1 MAVKKTKRDIK
12 IFSDKLINKT
22 IDKMNLLGSNY
33 VGDPIKFL
41 TVRVI
46 LTCAVFLAVLIL
58 SDRGYIY
65 GPLSAIIFYNLY
77 YYYFLTRRIKLRAKK
92 LDYEALN
99 FFEILT
105 LTLESRRN
113 LIGALEITVENIH
126 SELSYE
132 FEKTLYEIKFGK
144 SLTEALDDMKK
155 RIPSEV
161 VNNIILNISQSNI
174 FGNSVVETMYNQ
186 IDFLNDKRIM
196 ETREVMSKIPTK
208 VSVISVVFYIPLML
222 LMLLGPLAI
231 QYLLK

>member
-1 MAVKKTKRDIK
+1 MAVKKVKRDVK
-12 IFSDKLINKT
+12 IFSDKLIDKT

-41 TVRVI
+41 TIRVV
-46 LTCAVFLAVLIL
+46 LTVAVFLSVLLL

-65 GPLSAIIFYNLY
+65 GPIAAFAFYNLY
-77 YYYFLTRRIKLRAKK
+77 YYFLLTRKIKIRAKK

-113 LIGALEITVENIH
+113 LIGALEIAVENIH
-126 SELSYE
+126 SELSDE
-132 FEKTLYEIKFGK
+132 FARTLYEIKFGK
-144 SLTEALDDMKK
+144 SLNEALEDMKK
-155 RIPSEV
+155 RIPSET

-186 IDFLNDKRIM
+186 IDFLNDKKIM
-196 ETREVMSKIPTK
+196 ETREAMSKIPTK

-222 LMLLGPLAI
+222 LMLLGPLALE
-231 QYLLK
+231 YLLK

>member
-1 MAVKKTKRDIK
+1 MAVKRRKRDIK
-12 IFSDKLINKT
+12 IFSDKLMNKT

-41 TVRVI
+41 TFRVV
-46 LTCAVFLAVLIL
+46 LTIIVFLSVLLL

-65 GPLSAIIFYNLY
+65 GPLAAILFYNF
-77 YYYFLTRRIKLRAKK
+77 YYYFFLNRKIKMRAKR

-113 LIGALEITVENIH
+113 LIGAIEITVDNIH
-126 SELSYE
+126 SELSSE
-132 FEKTLYEIKFGK
+132 FARTLYEIKFGK
-144 SLTEALDDMKK
+144 SLNEALEDMKK
-155 RIPSEV
+155 RIPSET

-196 ETREVMSKIPTK
+196 ETKEIMSKIPTK

-222 LMLLGPLAI
+222 LLLLGPLAVD
-231 QYLLK
+231 YLLK